1 MMRRASKVLG
11 RVLTYGFLTALL
23 VVMIYPLLWILASS
37 FRTNEEIF
45 QSISLIP
52 KQIVTDS
59 YLLGWKGTGNYTY
72 TTYFLNSFKLVLPTV
87 LGTVLSSTLVAYAFA
102 RFQFR
107 FKRFLFMLVIS
118 SLLLPNEVLVVP
130 RYLLFNKLGWV
141 DSYLPFI
148 VPAFFATYPFFIFML
163 VQFFRSLPTEMED
176 AAVIDGCN
184 SFGIL
189 VRIIL
194 PLSTAALL
202 SVTVFQFVWRWND
215 FLNNLIY
222 INSVRKYTVSL
233 ALRMSMDVA
242 ETIQWNRLMAL
253 SLLSM
258 LPPVLLYIFVQKQF
272 VEGIATTGIKG

>member
-1 MMRRASKVLG
+1 MRRASKVLG

-194 PLSTAALL
+194 SLSTAALL

>member
-1 MMRRASKVLG
+1 MRHMMKKLN
-11 RVLTYGFLTALL
+11 RVAIYLFLTALM

-45 QSISLIP
+45 RSISLIP
-52 KQIVTDS
+52 KDIVTDS
-59 YLLGWKGTGNYTY
+59 YSEGWKSTGTYTY
-72 TTYFLNSFKLVLPTV
+72 TTFFLNSFKSVLPTV

-102 RFQFR
+102 RFRFR
-107 FKRFLFMLVIS
+107 FKKFLFSLVIG

-130 RYLLFNKLGWV
+130 RYILFNRLGWV

-163 VQFFRSLPTEMED
+163 VQFFRSLPREMED
-176 AAVIDGCN
+176 AAIIDGCN
-184 SFGIL
+184 SFSIL

-194 PLSTAALL
+194 PLSTSSLL

-222 INSVRKYTVSL
+222 INSVSKYPVSL
-233 ALRMSMDVA
+233 ALRMSMDVG

-258 LPPVLLYIFVQKQF
+258 IPPVLLYIVVQKQF
-272 VEGIATTGIKG
+272 VEGIATTGLKG

>member
-194 PLSTAALL
+194 SLSTAALL

>member
-1 MMRRASKVLG
+1 MRRASKVLG

>member
-1 MMRRASKVLG
+1 M
-11 RVLTYGFLTALL
+11 
-23 VVMIYPLLWILASS
+23 
-37 FRTNEEIF
+37 
-45 QSISLIP
+45 
-52 KQIVTDS
+52 
-59 YLLGWKGTGNYTY
+59 
-72 TTYFLNSFKLVLPTV
+72 PTV
-87 LGTVLSSTLVAYAFA
+87 LGTVHSSTLVAYAFA

-253 SLLSM
+253 SLLSCYH
-258 LPPVLLYIFVQKQF
+258 PCCCISCTKAVCRRHCYH
-272 VEGIATTGIKG
+272 GN

>member
-222 INSVRKYTVSL
+222 INSVRQYTVSL

>member
-1 MMRRASKVLG
+1 MRRASKVLG

-148 VPAFFATYPFFIFML
+148 VPAFFCHVSIFHFYASTVL
-163 VQFFRSLPTEMED
+163 SLPANGNGRCSRNRRLQFIRHPCANHP
-176 AAVIDGCN
+176 AAVD
-184 SFGIL
+184 
-189 VRIIL
+189 RR
-194 PLSTAALL
+194 AAL
-202 SVTVFQFVWRWND
+202 RNG
-215 FLNNLIY
+215 
-222 INSVRKYTVSL
+222 VSICV
-233 ALRMSMDVA
+233 ALERFS
-242 ETIQWNRLMAL
+242 
-253 SLLSM
+253 
-258 LPPVLLYIFVQKQF
+258 
-272 VEGIATTGIKG
+272 

>member
-1 MMRRASKVLG
+1 
-11 RVLTYGFLTALL
+11 
-23 VVMIYPLLWILASS
+23 
-37 FRTNEEIF
+37 
-45 QSISLIP
+45 
-52 KQIVTDS
+52 
-59 YLLGWKGTGNYTY
+59 
-72 TTYFLNSFKLVLPTV
+72 
-87 LGTVLSSTLVAYAFA
+87 
-102 RFQFR
+102 
-107 FKRFLFMLVIS
+107 MLVIS

-194 PLSTAALL
+194 SLSTAALL